1 MLSGLSQSEAERI
14 ASTEPMKDVYKRQEV
29 KSQGQEFN
37 GAANNSKD
45 RGPRHPIRCLWTR
58 SVAK

>member
-1 MLSGLSQSEAERI
+1 M
-14 ASTEPMKDVYKRQEV
+14 